1 MKINSKNDRAFHR
14 ANLPSQGICLLRQG
28 KSFTL
33 FALLPCTNP
42 NCKYLSTRVSVGCV
56 PGVIVQVGVE
66 DDENQVGFVCLGVGL
81 VVVAVEAT
89 L

>member
-1 MKINSKNDRAFHR
+1 MH
-14 ANLPSQGICLLRQG
+14 
-28 KSFTL
+28 
-33 FALLPCTNP
+33 
-42 NCKYLSTRVSVGCV
+42 CKYLSTRVSVGCV